1 MLSIVMHV
9 GSAETLV
16 QFNYIGQHWRAHVER
31 VLDAYTAE
39 EWSAAEFN
47 SLVMHSFSSTLAAD
61 ATVGQ
66 LCTALL
72 AHINGQ
78 EGQELSS
85 LIVFEEAVA

>member
-9 GSAETLV
+9 GSVETLV
-16 QFNYIGQHWRAHVER
+16 QFNYNGQHWRARVER

-47 SLVMHSFSSTLAAD
+47 SLVMQRFSSTLDAD
-61 ATVGQ
+61 ATVEQ
-66 LCTALL
+66 LCAALL

-85 LIVFEEAVA
+85 LIVFEEVAA